1 MTTGSTRGNAATR
14 PLSEFDAA
22 EATEDASRI
31 TGLRRSSA
39 PDLVSF
45 ASIL

>member
-14 PLSEFDAA
+14 PLSELAAA
-22 EATEDASRI
+22 EASEEASRI
-31 TGLRRSSA
+31 AGLRRSSG